1 MSDVITSPPV
11 PDARLYRGFDDLARV
26 QSRGRDFEIRV
37 ERRVG
42 STVAIIAPHGGGI
55 EDGTSEIARW
65 IAGDDFNLYLFEGIR
80 SSRNY
85 AALHLTS
92 SRFDEP
98 ECLALI
104 SECRYVV
111 AVHGCDG
118 NGESVLLGGL
128 DGMLKRRIGVAI
140 ADSGLAVETSGH
152 RYPAVH
158 PGNICNRGK
167 SGRGVQLEFTYELRR
182 SRNADL
188 VCRSVRT
195 VLLSLG
201 NRLVAPS
208 V

>member
-1 MSDVITSPPV
+1 VTSSR
-11 PDARLYRGFDDLARV
+11 ARRFLTRDSTGVSTIL
-26 QSRGRDFEIRV
+26 RGR
-37 ERRVG
+37 
-42 STVAIIAPHGGGI
+42 SHGGGTSRSASSAAW
-55 EDGTSEIARW
+55 DGTSEIARR
-65 IAGDDFNLYLFEGIR
+65 IAGDDFNVYLFEGIR

-92 SRFDEP
+92 SLFDEP

-118 NGESVLLGGL
+118 KGESVLLGGL

-140 ADSGLAVETSGH
+140 ADSGLVVETSRH
-152 RYPAVH
+152 RYPGVH

-167 SGRGVQLEFTYELRR
+167 SGRGVQLEFTYALRR
-182 SRNADL
+182 SGNAEL

-201 NRLVAPS
+201 NKLMAPS